1 MSAQKIQILYDPQC
15 LEDSQGQPLPI
26 IVTSIS
32 EYVKA
37 YKLISDSLAANQ
49 PAKILVRD
57 KTVFAWLSKLG
68 EKHPQELIEI
78 KEVTPKQLL
87 EQKWGFIVPDEV
99 SNEEIIELD
108 LLTYP
113 KEENIKS
120 FSEFVLQKFVSSAAV
135 PQNLP
140 IERIPSLVSAL
151 ENENIKNN
159 LKKQLVKREFARK
172 VENWIENAKNEPE
185 KEIADLL
192 LEDVDGL
199 QTALSQYAIL
209 ANYPPEVG
217 QRAIG
222 KLFTLFKI
230 FKINTSAIEI
240 KNDSKQT
247 AINNLEIFLNSTF
260 QNLNPP
266 DALTIVQW
274 SSGLTY
280 EEFATISNLL
290 KKFPQAVNKEVIDEI
305 EHKFSDHTQRI
316 APELRKLSLMI
327 KPPFPNDPAIEW
339 DASKMLEWATN
350 QYLPY
355 HFWLEETNQINPK
368 ISNQCETF
376 GDWLYS
382 NFIDLRSSFQNIA
395 YKILPRYIT
404 PEKSDK
410 CLLIMVIDNFNFKF
424 ADLLTTLIANAG
436 FSLTRKQP
444 YFSMLPSE
452 TETSK
457 RLLFAGQPKLTDVNP
472 NKDYRS
478 LILDEWQKNYPHK
491 RFLYLQ
497 STLDLEEA
505 EANPGDVVLANC
517 NQIDSALHEDE
528 RKLGKKHSQQIE
540 AELQNIVTL
549 ITQFC
554 SRNNL
559 AQNISIMI
567 CSDHGSTMIPY
578 ESLNEIDPSFFSG
591 KTIDTHH
598 RFVSISKEEYEK
610 LPQTVKEYQTYL
622 LESRLFGLPESILVA
637 KGYYRF
643 RRTDDHFYVHGGL
656 SPEETILPLLIF
668 ESGKPELKMP
678 IIRLLNNEFR
688 FGTKSIAEFE
698 LVNENSAPIE
708 EATLKITQ
716 IAATVEVIEPAPV
729 IQKIES
735 LNFSRAKI
743 ALRLYRKIESEK
755 NIDVTLDFKLLGKKY
770 TISQKMP
777 IQMKSMMESSFKL

>member
-1 MSAQKIQILYDPQC
+1 MNVQKIQILYDPQS
-15 LEDSQGQPLPI
+15 LEVFNEQPLTKTVI
-26 IVTSIS
+26 NIS
-32 EYVKA
+32 EYVKT
-37 YKLISDSLAANQ
+37 YQFILDSIAVDQ
-49 PAKILVRD
+49 PAKVLVRD
-57 KTVFAWLSKLG
+57 KTVFAWLSKLRD
-68 EKHPQELIEI
+68 KYPDAIEL
-78 KEVTPKQLL
+78 KEVTPRKLL
-87 EQKWGFIVPDEV
+87 EQRWSFIVPDEV
-99 SNEEIIELD
+99 LNEEIIELN

-113 KEENIKS
+113 KEENIKT
-120 FSEFVLQKFVSSAAV
+120 FSEFILQKFVSPAAIS
-135 PQNLP
+135 QNLP

-151 ENENIKNN
+151 ETENVKNN
-159 LKKQLVKREFARK
+159 LNKQLVKREFIRK
-172 VENWIENAKNEPE
+172 VEKWIENAKNEPE
-185 KEIADLL
+185 KEFADLL
-192 LEDVDGL
+192 IEDVDSL

-217 QRAIG
+217 QRTIG
-222 KLFTLFKI
+222 KLFLLFKT
-230 FKINTSAIEI
+230 FKINASAIQI

-247 AINNLEIFLNSTF
+247 AINNIEIFLNSTF
-260 QNLNPP
+260 QSLNSP
-266 DALTIVQW
+266 DALTIIQW

-280 EEFATISNLL
+280 EEFAIISNLL
-290 KKFPQAVNKEVIDEI
+290 KKFPQAVNKEVIIEL
-305 EHKFSDHTQRI
+305 EHKFSCHTQRV

-327 KPPFPNDPAIEW
+327 KPPFPNDPATEW

-355 HFWLEETNQINPK
+355 HFWLEETAQIDPK
-368 ISNQCETF
+368 VYNQCEIF

-404 PEKSDK
+404 PDKSDK
-410 CLLIMVIDNFNFKF
+410 CLLIVVIDNFNFKF
-424 ADLLTTLIANAG
+424 ADLIITLIANAG
-436 FSLTRKQP
+436 FSLVRKEP

-478 LILDEWQKNYPHK
+478 LILDEWQKNYPQK

-505 EANPGDVVLANC
+505 EAFRGDVVLVNC

-528 RKLGKKHSQQIE
+528 RKLGKKHTQQIE
-540 AELQNIVTL
+540 AELQNIVSL

-578 ESLNEIDPSFFSG
+578 ESPNEIDPSFFTG

-622 LESRLFGLPESILVA
+622 LESELFGLAESILVA

-643 RRTDDHFYVHGGL
+643 RKTNDHFYVHGGL

-668 ESGKPELKMP
+668 ESGKAELKMP
-678 IIRLLNNEFR
+678 LIRLLNNEFR

-698 LVNENSAPIE
+698 LVNENAAPIE
-708 EATLKITQ
+708 DATLKITQ
-716 IAATVEVIEPAPV
+716 IAGAVEIIEPAPV

-743 ALRLYRKIESEK
+743 ALRLYRKIEPEN
-755 NIDVTLDFKLLGKKY
+755 NIDVILDFKMLGKKY
-770 TISQKMP
+770 SISQKMP